1 MIYKINWCEV
11 KKTGNTNGRDWH
23 ITEMNLEDPEGNVT
37 EKVSTFESVQ
47 NGGTIEGTIV
57 KNDKG
62 YLNFKKLEA
71 PGFVKENR
79 GAYKEKVIGEAME
92 KKSQNIKEA
101 QDRSAWMWAKTNA
114 STLLGTSL
122 ATYNNKEISEAVLD
136 LATKIYN
143 GEPTEP
149 FNS

>member
-1 MIYKINWCEV
+1 MIYKIVWCEV
-11 KKTGNTNGRDWH
+11 KKKGNTNGRDWA
-23 ITEMNLEDPEGNVT
+23 ITEMNLEDPEGNTV
-37 EKVSTFESVQ
+37 EKVSTFDSVQ
-47 NGGTIEGTIV
+47 NGGTIEGTIL

-71 PGFVKENR
+71 PDFIKNQRG

-114 STLLGTSL
+114 STLLGTSM
-122 ATYNNKEISEAVLD
+122 ATETNDDIAKAVIG

-143 GEPTEP
+143 GEPQVP
-149 FNS
+149 F